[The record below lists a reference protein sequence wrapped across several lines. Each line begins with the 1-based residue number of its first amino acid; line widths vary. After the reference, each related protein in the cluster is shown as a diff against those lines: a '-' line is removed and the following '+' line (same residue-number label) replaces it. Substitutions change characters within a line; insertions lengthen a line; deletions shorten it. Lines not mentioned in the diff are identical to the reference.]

1 MPIVRIE
8 NPEKFVGMD
17 TQEARLE
24 IVESGYECRIVH
36 TDGITRFNYLPKFNY
51 DPLRMNLWVEAGKVS
66 RVAIG

>member
-17 TQEARLE
+17 ANEAKFE

-36 TDGITRFNYLPKFNY
+36 VDEHTRFNFNPKHDY
-51 DPLRMNLWVEAGKVS
+51 DPLRMNLWLVAGKVNKA
-66 RVAIG
+66 VIG